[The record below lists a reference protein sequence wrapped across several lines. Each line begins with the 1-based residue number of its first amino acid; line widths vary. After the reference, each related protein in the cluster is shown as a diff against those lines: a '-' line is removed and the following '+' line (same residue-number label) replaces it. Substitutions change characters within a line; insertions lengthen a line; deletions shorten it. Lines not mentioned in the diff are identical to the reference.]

1 MNIKLKE
8 KLIDRAREN
17 GIKYGKK
24 AELDFGAGAEWMYEQ
39 LKDLLKQAYVFG
51 RDNGSNKSE
60 NNFNDFLQTEAV
72 QKALNIHGV
81 VVQSEQLCECDTPLI
96 RTNIKG
102 GEYCAL
108 CGKELC

>member
-1 MNIKLKE
+1 MTEE
-8 KLIDRAREN
+8 KLT
-17 GIKYGKK
+17 
-24 AELDFGAGAEWMYEQ
+24 EL
-39 LKDLLKQAYVFG
+39 LRNAYQCG

-102 GEYCAL
+102 GEYCGL